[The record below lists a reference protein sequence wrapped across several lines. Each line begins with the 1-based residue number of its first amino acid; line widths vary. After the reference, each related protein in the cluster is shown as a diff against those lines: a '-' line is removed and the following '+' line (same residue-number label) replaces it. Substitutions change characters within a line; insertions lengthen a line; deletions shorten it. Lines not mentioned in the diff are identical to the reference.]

1 MVPIHSTVGTTTF
14 ILAITTAIA
23 GITETAFYKLRL
35 VAAVLIR
42 SSGVQTIFQ
51 QSGRGL
57 CWTVGHHWAVGE
69 IHQDE

>member
-42 SSGVQTIFQ
+42 YTHNILAVRERTLLDSWSSLVW
-51 QSGRGL
+51 GRN
-57 CWTVGHHWAVGE
+57 
-69 IHQDE
+69 ISR